1 MKLFRMGAF
10 ALLAVV
16 AISLSSCNKYEE
28 GSNFSLLSAKARLV
42 NTWTVLS
49 ATANGTDISAGIPDN
64 YTINKDGSYVAT
76 WTAGGLSVNDNG
88 KWEFNSDKTQVT
100 LTDSDG
106 DQSVWKI
113 LMLKNKDLKVQLLD
127 NTSIVTIITLEG
139 E

>member
-1 MKLFRMGAF
+1 MNVKFLLACRKASFSLYFCKNKNELIMKLFRLGAF

-28 GSNFSLLSAKARLV
+28 GSNFSLLSSKARFV
-42 NTWTVLS
+42 NTWKVLS
-49 ATANGTDISAGIPDN
+49 ATANGTDIR
-64 YTINKDGSYVAT
+64 
-76 WTAGGLSVNDNG
+76 
-88 KWEFNSDKTQVT
+88 FNSDKTQVT

-113 LMLKNKDLKVQLLD
+113 LMLKNKDLKVQLVD
-127 NTSIVTIITLEG
+127 NTSIVTVITLEG